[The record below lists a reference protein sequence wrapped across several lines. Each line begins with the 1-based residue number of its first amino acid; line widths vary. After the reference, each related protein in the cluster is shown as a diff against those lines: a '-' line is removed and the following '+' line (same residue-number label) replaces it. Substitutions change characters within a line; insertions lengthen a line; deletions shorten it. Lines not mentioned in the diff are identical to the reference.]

1 MIRLTNS
8 TVPPAAKKRKT
19 DVPVVG
25 DEEVEKPAN
34 GTKADQDN
42 GEEEQAADTAEKS
55 APAEAAAKAK
65 GGDVP
70 KESDL
75 PEVEAQ
81 E

>member
-1 MIRLTNS
+1 M
-8 TVPPAAKKRKT
+8 
-19 DVPVVG
+19 
-25 DEEVEKPAN
+25 EV
-34 GTKADQDN
+34 
-42 GEEEQAADTAEKS
+42 EQAADTAEKS
-55 APAEAAAKAK
+55 APAEAAAKTK